1 MQGRREKGDTMNTD
15 VTEMS
20 RNRIAWIDFVK
31 FSGILF
37 VLMNHAELKIP
48 LISRFGGLFYVPV
61 FFVLAGLTYQ
71 HREESLILFI
81 KRKAKRLLLPYFG
94 YNIFLYLF
102 FLLKDYIIPGK
113 FTLQAL
119 MPLVGILYSRNSLYR
134 MDTDKNIYFLT
145 VLNSPTWFL
154 TALFLGIVL
163 FEISIRLVRY
173 NWRRLCL
180 INILFTAV
188 GIIIYYLSP
197 VLLPWSMESI
207 LIFEVMIAS
216 GFALQ
221 KKAECIKK
229 KQDIIA
235 TVILFT
241 VIYLLAIF
249 NGTMNV
255 SVGAFGKLVFVGI
268 LLSVASS
275 LWIIWICYGL
285 RNHIPMGAAL
295 IGEHSMIIMCLHMFV
310 FMFIKTGFNIIHP
323 GLLEGDTVAAVLA
336 KSMMV
341 ALTMAILT
349 IGEISWNLLRR
360 RRRD

>member
-1 MQGRREKGDTMNTD
+1 MNTD
-15 VTEMS
+15 ANIMS
-20 RNRIAWIDFVK
+20 HNRIAWIDFVK
-31 FSGILF
+31 FLGILF

-48 LISRFGGLFYVPV
+48 VISRFGGLFYVPV
-61 FFVLAGLTYQ
+61 FFVLAGFTYQ
-71 HREESLILFI
+71 HREEPLISFI

-113 FTLQAL
+113 FTSQAL
-119 MPLVGILYSRNSLYR
+119 MPLVGILYSRNCLYR

-154 TALFLGIVL
+154 TALFLAILL
-163 FEISIRLVRY
+163 FEICFRLVKY
-173 NWRRLCL
+173 NWRRLCA
-180 INILFTAV
+180 INILFTAM
-188 GIIIYYLSP
+188 GIIIYYISP

-207 LIFEVMIAS
+207 LIFEILIAS

-229 KQDIIA
+229 KQNAITIVIIFA
-235 TVILFT
+235 

-249 NGTMNV
+249 NGSMNV
-255 SVGAFGKLVFVGI
+255 SVGEFGKLVFIGI
-268 LLSVASS
+268 LLSIASS
-275 LWIIWICYGL
+275 LWIISVCYAL

-310 FMFIKTGFNIIHP
+310 FMFVKTGFNIIDR
-323 GLLEGDTVAAVLA
+323 GLLEGDTVITVLA
-336 KSMMV
+336 KSIMV
-341 ALTMAILT
+341 AVTITILT
-349 IGEISWNLLRR
+349 IGEMSWNSARR
-360 RRRD
+360 KRHD